1 MYTLS
6 ELAQHLIKTTA
17 ASKGWSLPSHQGSVK
32 LPGDIFKLLPS
43 SEVMQSILKK
53 TFLSSNVIDALPK
66 PKAPG
71 QPAVRM
77 TSVVDVTDFGRPK
90 RRASRASASRPTARR
105 SLERAWR
112 SGMPD

>member
-43 SEVMQSILKK
+43 SEVLQSILKK
-53 TFLSSNVIDALPK
+53 TYLSADVIDALPK
-66 PKAPG
+66 PKLPG
-71 QPAVRM
+71 QPAVRIACA
-77 TSVVDVTDFGRPK
+77 
-90 RRASRASASRPTARR
+90 RAR
-105 SLERAWR
+105 LI
-112 SGMPD
+112 